1 MRYRSQA
8 PVNTLLIGLLMF
20 GGNIVSGCSTT
31 NTIKPVESLQLETRH
46 TSVFNRI
53 NYRIPDGWVVID
65 GESDWI
71 ASSADKQFWA
81 PGFDPELDAYYVV
94 SVIFPHLT
102 MDDMSAR
109 RVRTLEELVTATS
122 HALSVAS
129 SAEFSAPAER
139 LRINNND
146 ALAIASDLNGSH
158 VHHQIFIQLNRET
171 IATVAGH
178 GPKNQS
184 ARIKALVG
192 AIAETVKK

>member
-1 MRYRSQA
+1 MKCWSQA
-8 PVNTLLIGLLMF
+8 AVNIIVTGLFVF
-20 GGNIVSGCSTT
+20 GVSIVGGCANTS
-31 NTIKPVESLQLETRH
+31 TIKPDVSLQLATRH

-53 NYRIPDGWVVID
+53 SYRIPDGWVVID

-71 ASSADKQFWA
+71 APSADKQFWA
-81 PGFDPELDAYYVV
+81 PGFDSELDAYYVV

-109 RVRTLEELVTATS
+109 RVRTLDELVAATS

-139 LRINNND
+139 LRINNNN
-146 ALAIASDLNGSH
+146 ALAIASDMNGSH
-158 VHHQIFIQLNRET
+158 VHHQIFIQLNPET
-171 IATVAGH
+171 IATVAGQ